1 MNKKLLIIMYD
12 DLNNLIN
19 KGEIVKRYYN
29 PCNYFEEIHF
39 FLINQKKIKKKN
51 LLRLVGNSKLFVHYT
66 NINIFEKFLLL
77 FKLFFLSSRLKK
89 KINHI
94 VKINP
99 SIVRCY
105 NLNYQIFLAEYLK
118 KIHKIPYVI
127 SIHFDL
133 QNHILKWGSFKKL
146 LFNFLKIRLNNILR
160 NSDLLL
166 PVYSSAT
173 RYLKKNNIYNFK
185 VLYNFIN
192 FFPRKRKKLIDKNFH
207 LICVN
212 RQYRDK
218 NPINIIKAINKIP
231 QTKLTLIGDGNLH
244 KYLKK
249 FVKNKRLSKK
259 VFFIKKI
266 NNEKYLKNLLI
277 YDAFISNNYANE
289 FSKGMIEAISHGL
302 PIIVNK
308 QNYKIKELNKKI
320 SLENNDTPEGYK
332 RSILKLMKNKS
343 LYKELSRNS
352 KNLYLKKYDTLK
364 AELEFKKIYEKLL
377 TTNKF

>member
-1 MNKKLLIIMYD
+1 MYD
-12 DLNNLIN
+12 DLNSLIN

-39 FLINQKKIKKKN
+39 LLINQKKIKKKF
-51 LLRLVGNSKLFVHYT
+51 LLRLVGNSKLFLHYI
-66 NINIFEKFLLL
+66 NINNFEKFLCL
-77 FKLFFLSSRLKK
+77 FNLFFISSRLKK
-89 KINHI
+89 KINNI

-133 QNHILKWGSFKKL
+133 QNHILKWSRAKKL
-146 LFNFLKIRLNNILR
+146 LFNFFKIRLNNILR
-160 NSDLLL
+160 NSDVLL
-166 PVYSSAT
+166 PVYISAT
-173 RYLKKNNIYNFK
+173 RYLKKNNIYNYK
-185 VLYNFIN
+185 ILYNFIN
-192 FFPRKRKKLIDKNFH
+192 FFPCKKKKSKDKNFH
-207 LICVN
+207 LVCVN

-231 QTKLTLIGDGNLH
+231 QTKLTLIGNGNLH

-249 FVKNKRLSKK
+249 FVKNKKLSQR
-259 VFFIKKI
+259 VFFVKKI

-332 RSILKLMKNKS
+332 RSILKLIKNKN
-343 LYKELSRNS
+343 LYKELSKNS

-364 AELEFKKIYEKLL
+364 AEIKFKKIYEKLL
-377 TTNKF
+377 AINKF